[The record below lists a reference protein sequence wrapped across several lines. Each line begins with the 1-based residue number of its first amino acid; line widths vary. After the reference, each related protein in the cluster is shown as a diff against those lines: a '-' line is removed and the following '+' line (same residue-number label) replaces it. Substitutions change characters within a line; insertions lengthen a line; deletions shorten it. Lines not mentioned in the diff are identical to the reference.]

1 MITGTVQG
9 DQAKFYLD
17 GVLMDEQTL
26 TYPFVY
32 DNEDPLTLGM
42 HYYNGLTT
50 PSWTYPLLGVL
61 DDVRI
66 YNRVLNEEEIQA
78 LYDE

>member
-1 MITGTVQG
+1 MLTGTVQG

-17 GVLMDEQTL
+17 GVLMDEQTI

-32 DNEDPLTLGM
+32 DNEEPLTLGM
-42 HYYNGLTT
+42 HYYTGV
-50 PSWTYPLLGVL
+50 PDYYTYPLLGGL

-66 YNRVLNEEEIQA
+66 YNRVFCVR
-78 LYDE
+78 Y